1 MNSSGE
7 DRILLERY
15 VETACE
21 ESFTALVAKHLNHVY
36 SVAWRET
43 RDPHLA
49 EELTQASFVILA
61 RKAAHLPRGTVL
73 AGWLFNTVRY
83 AARNARR
90 AQARRQQQEAALATM
105 SPEDPSPDHET
116 LWQQV
121 SPVLNEALA
130 ALNTSDRDAVLL
142 RFFEQRSHA
151 EIAAALNTTE
161 PAARKRLSRALEKL
175 RSSLLRR
182 GVAVS
187 TLVLAGLLGAR
198 GLEAAPLTLGPS
210 GVAAAATNTA
220 AGSLSPIAVST
231 LRGLALAK
239 VKTAVLA
246 GALLLAGAG
255 VVVNTFSVA
264 PPASP
269 NTFTLADGSVLS
281 LTGTEL
287 AEQATFRF
295 TPRESF
301 PQRLLHRLLPS
312 SLSRRWL
319 PTSTGGRIGIGSQ
332 DGNERLFIA
341 AAHENRPNNPTINL
355 ERLQVS
361 SEDGSVFDGL
371 FDSGTLGYPNSELK
385 VWGLHAFPRR
395 GTNLLLRF
403 FHLSPQGTW
412 VRAAELGLTNPVI
425 GPHPQW
431 NPEPLPIDRTAGDL
445 AMRLVRFETE
455 PEGRGQRP
463 GTAKFWER
471 YPTTRWAL
479 ELNAATGSAAPWVVR
494 SIELADATGN
504 RWRAHE
510 VDCWTEPNE
519 PRRLQTRML
528 GALWGSE
535 AAWDVRFEL
544 SRTNDYRPEELFTLA
559 KVSIPAN
566 GEKIDLRESRK
577 MGEAHAEFVAI
588 GGLQCRLPDP
598 FRWVTDLG
606 KVNLALEMKGDWDG
620 KRLSLV
626 RVLDD
631 RNRPLRFED
640 THPPYHQKHFVFS
653 VAPEPDAQSLTF
665 EFALHPS
672 RFVQFRAHPTPTP
685 P

>member
-15 VETACE
+15 VEAGCE

-49 EELTQASFVILA
+49 EELTQATFVILA
-61 RKAAHLPRGTVL
+61 RKAGQLPRGAVL
-73 AGWLFNTVRY
+73 AGWLFTTVRY

-90 AQARRQQQEAALATM
+90 AQARRKQQEAALATM
-105 SPEDPSPDHET
+105 SPEDLSPDHET

-130 ALNTSDRDAVLL
+130 ALNALDRDAVLL

-161 PAARKRLSRALEKL
+161 PAARKRLSRALERL

-182 GVAVS
+182 GVAVPP
-187 TLVLAGLLGAR
+187 LVLAGLLSAR
-198 GLEAAPLTLGPS
+198 GLEAAPVTLGAS

-220 AGSLSPIAVST
+220 AGSLSPVAEST

-255 VVVNTFSVA
+255 VAVKTFTPAA
-264 PPASP
+264 PATP
-269 NTFTLADGSVLS
+269 NSYTLADGSFLS

-301 PQRLLHRLLPS
+301 PQRLLRRLLPS

-319 PTSTGGRIGIGSQ
+319 PASGGGRISIGSQ
-332 DGNERLFIA
+332 DGHERLFVA
-341 AAHENRPNNPTINL
+341 AAHENRPNNPIINL
-355 ERLQVS
+355 ERVQVAS
-361 SEDGSVFDGL
+361 DDGSVSDGM
-371 FDSGTLGYPNSELK
+371 FDSGTLSYPGSDLK

-403 FHLSPQGTW
+403 FHLGPLGTW
-412 VRAAELGLTNPVI
+412 VRAAELSLTNPVI

-431 NPEPLPIDRTAGDL
+431 TTEPLPINRTSGDL
-445 AMRLVRFETE
+445 AVRLVRFETE
-455 PEGRGQRP
+455 AVGVKPRP
-463 GTAKFWER
+463 LTATFWEK

-479 ELNAATGSAAPWVVR
+479 ELSAAPGSATPWAVR
-494 SIELADATGN
+494 SIDLADATGN
-504 RWRAHE
+504 RWSANE
-510 VDCWTEPNE
+510 VECWLEPTQP
-519 PRRLQTRML
+519 PRLHAKIL
-528 GALWGSE
+528 GALWASE
-535 AAWDVRFEL
+535 LAWDVRFEL
-544 SRTNDYRPEELFTLA
+544 SRTNAYQPEELFSLA
-559 KVSIPAN
+559 NVQLPAT
-566 GEKIDLRESRK
+566 GELSDLTETRRI
-577 MGEAHAEFVAI
+577 GRARAEFVAI
-588 GGLQCRLPDP
+588 GGRRCPLPGP
-598 FRWVTDLG
+598 FRWATDLE
-606 KVNLALEMKGDWDG
+606 KVNLGLEMKGDWEG

-626 RVLDD
+626 RVSDD

-665 EFALHPS
+665 VFALHSS
-672 RFVQFRAHPTPTP
+672 RFVQFRARPTP